1 MAVAAVNIEASNM
14 SMPTK
19 IILAS
24 VVVLTGLAI
33 LAIPQVRKSLSRFLS
48 VTGPNAGDHADARLP
63 KINAALSAAKP
74 GFIFLAG
81 DSHAELLGEATL
93 CGLPVVNGGS
103 HGANAKVYVSLLNA
117 LDFKATPAAVV
128 LLIGTNDIFVK
139 NQPAEPR
146 NLAEK
151 IARVDTIAK
160 SLTKISPQLV
170 MTPLPPIAPRTT
182 RILDLTALVALS
194 QEQKWL
200 CEQNPA
206 CQFVDPF
213 RDMRDRVFGLARSG
227 ATADGL
233 HSSDYGKVRQ
243 ALEAAICPPPIV
255 TSGNAGAPR
264 PLKLR

>member
-1 MAVAAVNIEASNM
+1 
-14 SMPTK
+14 MPTLTK
-19 IILAS
+19 IVLAS
-24 VVVLTGLAI
+24 VVALGGLAV
-33 LAIPQVRKSLSRFLS
+33 LGIPQIRKPISRFVS

-63 KINAALSAAKP
+63 KINASLSAAKA
-74 GFIFLAG
+74 GFVFLAG
-81 DSHAELLGEATL
+81 DSHAELMGETTL

-103 HGANAKVYVSLLNA
+103 HGANAKVYASLLTG
-117 LDFKATPAAVV
+117 LDFKTQPSAAV
-128 LLIGTNDIFVK
+128 LLLGTNDIFAK

-151 IARVDTIAK
+151 IARIDAIAK
-160 SLTKISPQLV
+160 SLTKLSPQLV
-170 MTPLPPIAPRTT
+170 MTPLPPISSQATQ
-182 RILDLTALVALS
+182 ILDLTALVALS
-194 QEQKWL
+194 QEQKWV

-213 RDMRDRVFGLARSG
+213 RDMRDKVFGLARSG

-243 ALEAAICPPPIV
+243 ALEAAICPPSIL
-255 TSGNAGAPR
+255 TSGDTGGPR